1 MTQIGIAI
9 RNTRKNLGKTMAEFA
24 EMIGCKQS
32 TISRYE
38 AGRLTPSR
46 AVLIVLLQLAKGAD
60 REIILERLG
69 VDRSTRSEWSE
80 RDLLDALKTFEDYS
94 ELVPLVGFSV
104 NWREPAADDQRR
116 VCLAGT
122 RRPREFV

>member
-80 RDLLDALKTFEDYS
+80 RDLLDALKTFEDYL

>member
-80 RDLLDALKTFEDYS
+80 RDLLDALKTFEDYL

-122 RRPREFV
+122 RRPQEFV